1 MIIPIYSDE
10 THNEWPVVLV
20 TNPKDARFLAP
31 SVEPVQKIRLST
43 EIRILAF
50 SIRYRRSTSP
60 SGFRS
65 WHSASG
71 TKDQPSPGIHYRY
84 GTGTC

>member
-1 MIIPIYSDE
+1 MKVPMYSDE

-43 EIRILAF
+43 QIRVLAF
-50 SIRYRRSTSP
+50 SIRYKGSAYPRRS
-60 SGFRS
+60 RS
-65 WHSASG
+65 WH
-71 TKDQPSPGIHYRY
+71 
-84 GTGTC
+84 

>member
-1 MIIPIYSDE
+1 MKVPIYSDE

-50 SIRYRRSTSP
+50 SIR
-60 SGFRS
+60 
-65 WHSASG
+65 
-71 TKDQPSPGIHYRY
+71 
-84 GTGTC
+84 